1 MSDTA
6 SKKLRTES
14 EVTAEL
20 RELAANANKR
30 RERIRQEIQKLNQS
44 FVSSS
49 KDTPPPDLVSEFS
62 NPAFNTKLPFPF
74 VQAVPEKFDTEDGD
88 DEKNWFYMGREKFAE
103 LKKRFDYIRRASR
116 HIALI
121 VYGTRGYGK
130 SHLLAALV
138 CHLAAGEDKV
148 VFIPDCQEC
157 LLSPVLYTKAAMLFA
172 WAGDENKQQQIM
184 ELKTEDDILSFFE
197 GQKNVIFVIDQL
209 NALEKKND
217 NEFKAAKL
225 HDWLDTLRAKHK
237 AVFSSSANNHTILN
251 EKPQQDSN
259 KIMNVY
265 GGLTKV
271 SLKSN
276 NSFVKSDAV
285 AEADGSSW
293 GGL

>member
-6 SKKLRTES
+6 SKKLCIES

-44 FVSSS
+44 SVLSS
-49 KDTPPPDLVSEFS
+49 KDTPPPDLVSKFS
-62 NPAFNTKLPFPF
+62 SPAFDTKLPFPF
-74 VQAVPEKFDTEDGD
+74 VQAVPERFDIGDGD

-103 LKKRFDYIRRASR
+103 LKDNFEYIRRASR
-116 HIALI
+116 HRALI

-148 VFIPDCQEC
+148 VFIPDCRA
-157 LLSPVLYTKAAMLFA
+157 LRSDPVPYMKAAMLFA
-172 WAGDENKQQQIM
+172 WAGDEATQQLIM
-184 ELKTEDDILSFFE
+184 ELKNENDIYWFFQ

-209 NALEKKND
+209 NALEEKKKD
-217 NEFKAAKL
+217 NKSKAAEKARL
-225 HDWLDTLRAKHK
+225 HQWLDRLWAKHK
-237 AVFSSSANNHTILN
+237 AVLSSSANNHTILN
-251 EKPQQDSN
+251 EQPQQN
-259 KIMNVY
+259 NIQIMHVY

-276 NSFVKSDAV
+276 NSFVKK
-285 AEADGSSW
+285 
-293 GGL
+293 